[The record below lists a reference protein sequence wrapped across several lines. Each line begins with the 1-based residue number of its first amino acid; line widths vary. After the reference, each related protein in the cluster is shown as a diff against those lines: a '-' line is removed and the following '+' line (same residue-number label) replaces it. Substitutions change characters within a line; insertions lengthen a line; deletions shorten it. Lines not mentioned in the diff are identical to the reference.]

1 MPQLWTETIVTQYF
15 WLVVI
20 LLGFYYFAVVKFIPQ
35 IAYTLK
41 ARRLL
46 EAAGT
51 ESKKADSNLL
61 DSSNSP
67 KALLSSVLTPKTTTR
82 TVENTSRQFESTLKA
97 AILANRANWIN
108 KVGESSPKG
117 SN

>member
-20 LLGFYYFAVVKFIPQ
+20 LLGFYYLSVVKFIPQ

-46 EAAGT
+46 EAT
-51 ESKKADSNLL
+51 ESKSSDSVSL
-61 DSSNSP
+61 DPSNSP
-67 KALLSSVLTPKTTTR
+67 KALLSSVLAPKTTTVQ
-82 TVENTSRQFESTLKA
+82 TTSRQFESTLKA
-97 AILANRANWIN
+97 TILATRTNWIN
-108 KVGESSPKG
+108 KV
-117 SN
+117 